1 MTSLLRVMAIGATL
15 FGLSTPAWA
24 QGPST
29 TIVNNGNRNINIVVN
44 IQGPTIN
51 VGVPGGFPGQGGHC
65 NHHCPGAQGG
75 PGFAGFGPSQPPL
88 PPGFVPPT
96 QNMIFNQG
104 NGNMNQIHN
113 RGGMPSNNQIVNV
126 GNFNQNLIRNRGW

>member
-1 MTSLLRVMAIGATL
+1 MTSLLRVLAIGATL
-15 FGLSTPAWA
+15 FGLSTPAFA

-44 IQGPTIN
+44 IQGPQIN
-51 VGVPGGFPGQGGHC
+51 VGLPTGLPGGAPSCGH
-65 NHHCPGAQGG
+65 HHHG
-75 PGFAGFGPSQPPL
+75 PVVGPFGPSQPPL

-96 QNMIFNQG
+96 QNLIFNQG

-113 RGGMPSNNQIVNV
+113 RGGMPSNNQIVNI
-126 GNFNQNLIRNRGW
+126 GNFNRNFVRNFGR

>member
-29 TIVNNGNRNINIVVN
+29 TIVNNGNNNLNIVVN
-44 IQGPTIN
+44 IQGPQIN
-51 VGVPGGFPGQGGHC
+51 LGGLGGFPGQGGHC
-65 NHHCPGAQGG
+65 PHHCPGATGG
-75 PGFAGFGPSQPPL
+75 PGFGPSMPPL

-96 QNMIFNQG
+96 QNVIFNQG
-104 NGNMNQIHN
+104 NGNVNQIRN
-113 RGGMPSNNQIVNV
+113 RGGMPTQNQIVNF
-126 GNFNQNLIRNRGW
+126 GNFNRNLIRNRGW